1 MKWGLI
7 LILLLGCN
15 VTKRSAPST
24 IVLDGSKS
32 YITGGDGKGTLS
44 FYWQQKAGQPI
55 NIGNPNAISI
65 VVPLTIS
72 GSVWQLKVKDNFGN
86 TDSTIYTVTNINK

>member
-15 VTKRSAPST
+15 VTKRSAST
-24 IVLDGSKS
+24 ITLDGSKS

-65 VVPLTIS
+65 LVPLTIS
-72 GSVWQLKVKDNFGN
+72 GSVWQLKVIDNFGAA
-86 TDSTIYTVTNINK
+86 DSTIYTVKNINNK

>member
-44 FYWQQKAGQPI
+44 YYWEQKAGQPLSI
-55 NIGNPNAISI
+55 DNPNAPSI
-65 VVPLTIS
+65 VVPLTLS
-72 GSVWQLKVKDNFGN
+72 GSVWQLKVKDNLGN
-86 TDSTIYTVTNINK
+86 TDSTIYTVTIFNK